1 MSADAARSVHVEGPA
16 GGNKRPGTGTAHWAA
31 RSAIYLLMAAA
42 FLVTVVPM
50 IWIALS
56 SLRESSAIAA
66 TPLGLPVP
74 PDWSNYVL
82 AWRDGKVGIAF
93 RNSVVIT
100 VCATLLVVSVC
111 TLAGYALGRLRF
123 AGRDIVFILFMLG
136 LMIPFEAMLV
146 PFYFRMRSYGLLNNP
161 SAVILSFTAFTIP
174 VGVFVMRTFF
184 ADIPQEIE
192 DATRVDGSNEFQ
204 LFGRVMLPMAMP
216 GVVSLSILSSVWSWN
231 DFVRPFIFLTREE
244 ARTLPLA
251 VVLYEGDY
259 GLIDLGGVFASA
271 VISFLPILLAYVLLQ
286 RQFLQGI
293 TSGAVKG

>member
-1 MSADAARSVHVEGPA
+1 MPGSYVESPA
-16 GGNKRPGTGTAHWAA
+16 GGEAGTGSRILHWGA
-31 RSAIYLLMAAA
+31 RAAIYVLLVTA
-42 FLVTVVPM
+42 FIITVVPM

-66 TPLGLPVP
+66 NPLALPIP
-74 PDWSNYVL
+74 PNWDNYRF
-82 AWRDGKVGIAF
+82 AWQDGQISTAF

-100 VCATLLVVSVC
+100 VCSTSMVIAVC
-111 TLAGYALGRLRF
+111 TLAGYVLARLKFLGR
-123 AGRDIVFILFMLG
+123 DVVFVLFILG

-161 SAVILSFTAFTIP
+161 LAVILSFTAFTVP
-174 VGVFVMRTFF
+174 VGIFVMRTFF

-204 LFGRVMLPMAMP
+204 MFGHVMLPMAMP

-231 DFVRPFIFLTREE
+231 DFIRPFIFLTREE
-244 ARTLPLA
+244 TRTLPLA
-251 VVLYEGDY
+251 VVLFEGDY

-271 VISFLPILLAYVLLQ
+271 LISFLPILLAYIFLQ
-286 RQFLQGI
+286 RSFLQGI